1 MTSALQIWAVEL
13 TAWRCW
19 WLSPG
24 TFLLARMLYI
34 SKGVWVIADSERA
47 VRRICPPPSPKEP
60 SIFIISP
67 CIFILHTQKKR
78 VEYFDIR
85 PVETLIVLV
94 KTYG

>member
-13 TAWRCW
+13 TACRCW
-19 WLSPG
+19 WLRPG

-34 SKGVWVIADSERA
+34 SNGFFVIADSERA

-78 VEYFDIR
+78 VEYFYIL
-85 PVETLIVLV
+85 PFYTLIVLF